1 MQLDQFRESLKLA
14 EPPRALD
21 APLRALWHDGH
32 GDWKRAHETVQAE
45 RSKASARVH
54 AYLHRKEG
62 DLSNADYWYAR
73 SESER
78 PRGTLESEWQ
88 DLVQRFLG
96 EEK

>member
-1 MQLDQFRESLKLA
+1 MQLEEFRETLGSDHPPHGLA
-14 EPPRALD
+14 
-21 APLRALWHDGH
+21 APLNALWHDGH
-32 GDWKRAHETVQAE
+32 GDWKRAHEIVQAE
-45 RSKASARVH
+45 RSQAAERVH

-73 SESER
+73 AHEER
-78 PRGTLESEWQ
+78 AQITLDAEWQ